1 MCLVAAVVD
10 YLVFCFGAFVGCC
23 LDAFDEGNILRVFI
37 VPALW
42 R

>member
-23 LDAFDEGNILRVFI
+23 LDAFDEGNELRVF
-37 VPALW
+37 VVAALW